1 MPGARRGAAAEAGA
15 ERRALGCR
23 SRAVADPRGG
33 HSLAQP
39 RCRSAVPAGECPS
52 PAPAAGWCRG
62 ARSRGAGEPG
72 AGCSPRLAA
81 SRAPGVAEPC
91 PQGAGR
97 PGGDNLGGSAGRGS
111 KRRRLLTAWEISRTR
126 LRMAF
131 RFN

>member
-1 MPGARRGAAAEAGA
+1 MPRARRGAAAEAGA

-23 SRAVADPRGG
+23 SRAVADPPGR
-33 HSLAQP
+33 AQP

-52 PAPAAGWCRG
+52 PAPAAGWSRG

-72 AGCSPRLAA
+72 AGCSPRLAS
-81 SRAPGVAEPC
+81 SRAPGVAEPW

-97 PGGDNLGGSAGRGS
+97 PGGDKLGGSAGRGS